1 MTKTYKIKFRE
12 YEKEE
17 EQILEVK
24 TKDIDFTVEQIHRNK
39 NIEKIEVSEIEYPV
53 YDDDD
58 IQGPNGNLGI

>member
-24 TKDIDFTVEQIHRNK
+24 TKDIDFTVEQIHRNR
-39 NIEKIEVSEIEYPV
+39 NIESITVTEIKYPI
-53 YDDDD
+53 YDEDLV
-58 IQGPNGNLGI
+58 GPNGNLGI

>member
-24 TKDIDFTVEQIHRNK
+24 TKDIDFTVEQIHRNR
-39 NIEKIEVSEIEYPV
+39 NIEKITVTEIKYPI
-53 YDDDD
+53 YDEDLV
-58 IQGPNGNLGI
+58 GPNGNLGI